1 MTYLKLKKNIT
12 STKYFKVETNI
23 TCLTLFIENV
33 LHVLSL
39 QLNKLQYI
47 FIITVTLSLLPIE
60 FEDQTVK
67 LNYSSTRNIF

>member
-1 MTYLKLKKNIT
+1 MTLKIKKNIT
-12 STKYFKVETNI
+12 STKYFKVETHI

-39 QLNKLQYI
+39 QLNKQRSI
-47 FIITVTLSLLPIE
+47 FIITVTQRLLLIE
-60 FEDQTVK
+60 FEDKTVK